1 MKKCFLAICLAL
13 SFFMVSV
20 QADEVDYNIPHYEGN
35 LTIHNDNSA
44 DFTEKVTYQ
53 FDSSYNGQYV
63 TLGTAG
69 KLPDNFDINNKPQ
82 VEVSINGKVRK
93 VSYQIEDLEDGYR
106 LKVFNGGEAG
116 DTVKVNVQWKLKNV
130 LFMHKDVG
138 ELNWIPISD
147 WDKTLE
153 KVDFWISTDK
163 KVALSRLWGHLG
175 YLKTPPKIRQ
185 NNNRYHLT
193 AFNVN

>member
-153 KVDFWISTDK
+153 KVDFGYQLTK
-163 KVALSRLWGHLG
+163 RLLFLVFGGTWVI
-175 YLKTPPKIRQ
+175 LKLLLK
-185 NNNRYHLT
+185 
-193 AFNVN
+193 